1 MTLEHY
7 QKKKMLLS
15 LIDRV
20 KHNIVKPKRARE
32 FQEGEQFVVCELM
45 HITAKGNEE
54 FEMEGQEF
62 YRHPFSTFPGLNTVP
77 AGTDIPMGLE
87 ELFVK
92 LEEAT
97 YLIQSLREELVEAK
111 NEIDRLKTTIN
122 YRNRTEKEIARGK
135 AEITAF
141 LSGKFI

>member
-7 QKKKMLLS
+7 QKREMLLS
-15 LIDRV
+15 LINKV
-20 KHNIVKPKRARE
+20 KRRIVKPKRARE

-62 YRHPFSTFPGLNTVP
+62 YRHPFSTFPVLDVVP

-87 ELFVK
+87 ELFGK

-97 YLIQSLREELVEAK
+97 YLIQSFREELTEAK
-111 NEIDRLKTTIN
+111 KEIDRLQEIVN
-122 YRNRTEKEIARGK
+122 HRNRTEKEIARDK
-135 AEITAF
+135 ANMTAF